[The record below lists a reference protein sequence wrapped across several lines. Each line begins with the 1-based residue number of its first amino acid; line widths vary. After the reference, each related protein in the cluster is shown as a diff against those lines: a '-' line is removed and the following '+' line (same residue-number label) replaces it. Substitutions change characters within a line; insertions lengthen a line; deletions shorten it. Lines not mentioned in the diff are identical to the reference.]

1 MLQILSGNS
10 STGSLGVEQAVGE
23 ECGSL
28 HLSLSAG
35 ETHECSVVLHNVSS
49 QPVEELTI
57 TLESKMD
64 KDMLHQVHGS
74 SVVKVTI
81 TTTFCKVLHNMD
93 LWYDVYIDVMHN
105 TVLGTYNCGGFINNG
120 SEL

>member
-1 MLQILSGNS
+1 MYNVLFLCCVLQILSGNS
-10 STGSLGVEQAVGE
+10 STGSLGAEQAVGE

-49 QPVEELTI
+49 QPVEELNI

-64 KDMLHQVHGS
+64 KDLLHQVRRWDGAGRG
-74 SVVKVTI
+74 
-81 TTTFCKVLHNMD
+81 
-93 LWYDVYIDVMHN
+93 
-105 TVLGTYNCGGFINNG
+105 LGLRCAQT
-120 SEL
+120 SLQS

>member
-1 MLQILSGNS
+1 MLLLCVVLQILSGNS
-10 STGSLGVEQAVGE
+10 STGSLGAERAVGE

-49 QPVEELTI
+49 QPVEELNI

-64 KDMLHQVHGS
+64 KDLLHQVREQGLS
-74 SVVKVTI
+74 LRV
-81 TTTFCKVLHNMD
+81 
-93 LWYDVYIDVMHN
+93 
-105 TVLGTYNCGGFINNG
+105 
-120 SEL
+120 